1 MAGQTAPPLRLQNV
15 RVLLVEDESL
25 IGMLLELAFVEAGA
39 TVIGPLSQLEDAV
52 LAAQEDSFDV
62 AVLDVDLNGKDAYP
76 AADVLEDRGIPF
88 VFHTGH
94 GTKREL
100 RASYP
105 TAPVIKKPT
114 PPEEIITQLA
124 KLV

>member
-1 MAGQTAPPLRLQNV
+1 MVAVVAAMV
-15 RVLLVEDESL
+15 
-25 IGMLLELAFVEAGA
+25 GM
-39 TVIGPLSQLEDAV
+39 SV

-114 PPEEIITQLA
+114 PPEVVRSHARSRRGSPRVVSSQSRTAVSSGRSWAAITLA
-124 KLV
+124 RW

>member
-1 MAGQTAPPLRLQNV
+1 MPVGTGGGV
-15 RVLLVEDESL
+15 GLV
-25 IGMLLELAFVEAGA
+25 GVG
-39 TVIGPLSQLEDAV
+39 DAH
-52 LAAQEDSFDV
+52 QHPV